1 MRKRYSFRG
10 PAGKRASAAALLH
23 AIRQRLT
30 PAAIVVVIVATTLAW
45 LAFMNARVGVG
56 LQLMPDTAMGAGFD
70 PMRARVS
77 ALERRQ
83 AAPGFKDQ
91 ASAVALARTAL
102 RQSPMNPRALRMLAF
117 ADVQGGRSALAE
129 GKLVIADRLS
139 RRDGATQLWLADRR
153 GRQGRI
159 GDALRHIDVLLRTSP
174 EAQVPLLERLSGAL
188 ALPEA
193 RTAIKP
199 MIVAGTPWIESFF
212 AIAIDRSPTTVPLGE
227 LVASLREAPRVDRLE
242 GSYASLVYRLAGE
255 QQYDLMRKVY
265 TKLPAARARDLYD
278 VSLRSAVDPKG
289 YRPVIWDF
297 GSRSDRGAAMLAPDE
312 AEFFAMT
319 DVRGVAAS
327 KAVFLKSDGQAL
339 RFRKKEGAVGD
350 GAAAFWRI
358 TCVLGR
364 AAKSSM
370 QSRNLL
376 EVPNG
381 TVLSLQFPAG
391 CSAAQIDMVVDGAMR
406 RDPTRVVLS
415 DIALS
420 R

>member
-1 MRKRYSFRG
+1 MRKGSSSWRRTGRG
-10 PAGKRASAAALLH
+10 AGIGPSLL
-23 AIRQRLT
+23 AIRQGLT
-30 PAAIVVVIVATTLAW
+30 PAAIVAVVVAISLAW

-56 LQLMPDTAMGAGFD
+56 LQLMPGTAMGAGFD
-70 PMRARVS
+70 PMKARLA
-77 ALERRQ
+77 ALEKRQ
-83 AAPGFKDQ
+83 MAPGFKDE
-91 ASAVALARTAL
+91 AAAIGLAKAAL

-117 ADVQGGRSALAE
+117 ADVQNGKTDLAE
-129 GKLVIADRLS
+129 AKMVLADRLS

-153 GRQGRI
+153 GRQNRV

-174 EAQVPLLERLSGAL
+174 EATVPLLERLAGAL

-193 RTAIKP
+193 RAAIKP
-199 MIVAGTPWIESFF
+199 MMVADTPWIERFF
-212 AIAIDRSPTTVPLGE
+212 AIAVERSPSMVPLGE

-242 GSYASLVYRLAGE
+242 GSYASLVYQLAGE

-265 TKLPAARARDLYD
+265 TKLPAARSGDLYD
-278 VSLRSAVDPKG
+278 VSLRSAVDPTG

-297 GSRSDRGAAMLAPDE
+297 GSRSDRGAAMLGPDE

-327 KAVFLKSDGQAL
+327 KAVFLKSGGQAL
-339 RFRKKEGAVGD
+339 RFRKKEGAAGD

-358 TCVLGR
+358 SCVSGD
-364 AAKSSM
+364 AARSSI

-381 TVLSLQFPAG
+381 TVLSVPFPSG
-391 CSAAQIDMVVDGAMR
+391 CSAAKIEMIVDGAMR

-415 DIALS
+415 DIGLLH
-420 R
+420 

>member
-1 MRKRYSFRG
+1 
-10 PAGKRASAAALLH
+10 
-23 AIRQRLT
+23 
-30 PAAIVVVIVATTLAW
+30 
-45 LAFMNARVGVG
+45 MNARVGVG
-56 LQLMPDTAMGAGFD
+56 LQLMPGTAMGAGFD
-70 PMRARVS
+70 PMKARLA
-77 ALERRQ
+77 ALEKRQ
-83 AAPGFKDQ
+83 MAPGFKDE
-91 ASAVALARTAL
+91 AAAIGLAKAAL

-117 ADVQGGRSALAE
+117 ADVQNGKTDLAE
-129 GKLVIADRLS
+129 AKMVLADRLS

-153 GRQGRI
+153 GRQNRV

-174 EAQVPLLERLSGAL
+174 EATVPLLERLAGAL

-193 RTAIKP
+193 RAAIKP
-199 MIVAGTPWIESFF
+199 MMVADTPWIERFF
-212 AIAIDRSPTTVPLGE
+212 AIAVERSPSMVPLGE

-242 GSYASLVYRLAGE
+242 GSYASLVYQLAGE

-265 TKLPAARARDLYD
+265 TKLPAARSGDLYD
-278 VSLRSAVDPKG
+278 VSLRSAVDPTG

-297 GSRSDRGAAMLAPDE
+297 GSRSDRGAAMLGPDE

-327 KAVFLKSDGQAL
+327 KAVFLKSGGQAL
-339 RFRKKEGAVGD
+339 RFRKKEGAAGD

-358 TCVLGR
+358 SCVSGD
-364 AAKSSM
+364 AARSSI

-381 TVLSLQFPAG
+381 TVLSVPFPSG
-391 CSAAQIDMVVDGAMR
+391 CSAAKIEMIVDGAMR

-415 DIALS
+415 DIGLLH
-420 R
+420 

>member
-1 MRKRYSFRG
+1 MRKGSSFRSRVGKKARVG
-10 PAGKRASAAALLH
+10 PALVAV
-23 AIRQRLT
+23 RQSLT
-30 PAAIVVVIVATTLAW
+30 PAAIVAVIVAIGLAW
-45 LAFMNARVGVG
+45 FAFMNARVGVG

-70 PMRARVS
+70 PMRSRLS
-77 ALERRQ
+77 ALEKRQ
-83 AAPGFKDQ
+83 LAPGFKDE
-91 ASAVALARTAL
+91 AAAIGLAKAAL
-102 RQSPMNPRALRMLAF
+102 RQSPMNPRALRILAF
-117 ADVQGGRSALAE
+117 TDVKGGKPDLAE
-129 GKLVIADRLS
+129 AKMVMADRLS

-174 EAQVPLLERLSGAL
+174 EATAPLLERLAGAL

-193 RTAIKP
+193 RAAIKP
-199 MIVAGTPWIESFF
+199 MIVADTPWIERFF
-212 AIAIDRSPTTVPLGE
+212 AIAVQRSPSMVPLGE
-227 LVASLREAPRVDRLE
+227 LVASLPEAPRVDRLE
-242 GSYASLVYRLAGE
+242 GSYASLVYQLAGE

-265 TKLPAARARDLYD
+265 AKLPAARVGDLYD

-297 GSRSDRGAAMLAPDE
+297 GSRSDRGAAMIGPGE

-339 RFRKKEGAVGD
+339 RFRKKEGTAGD
-350 GAAAFWRI
+350 GAAAFWRV
-358 TCVLGR
+358 TCVQGR
-364 AAKSSM
+364 AAKSSI

-376 EVPNG
+376 DVANG
-381 TVLSLQFPAG
+381 TVLSVPFPAG
-391 CSAAQIDMVVDGAMR
+391 CGAAQIEMIVDGAMR

-415 DIALS
+415 DIGLS

>member
-1 MRKRYSFRG
+1 MRKGSSFRKRS
-10 PAGKRASAAALLH
+10 GKGVGVAPLLA
-23 AIRQRLT
+23 AIRQGLT
-30 PAAIVVVIVATTLAW
+30 PAALAAIVVALGLAW
-45 LAFMNARVGVG
+45 LAFMNTRVGVG
-56 LQLMPDTAMGAGFD
+56 LQLMPNTAMGAGFD
-70 PMRARVS
+70 PVRSRLS
-77 ALERRQ
+77 TLEKQ
-83 AAPGFKDQ
+83 QIAPGFKDQ
-91 ASAVALARTAL
+91 AAAVRVAKAAL
-102 RQSPMNPRALRMLAF
+102 RQSPLNPRALRMLAF
-117 ADVQGGRSALAE
+117 ADIDAGRVDRAE
-129 GKLVIADRLS
+129 AKMVMADRLS

-174 EAQVPLLERLSGAL
+174 EATTPLLERLAMAL

-193 RTAIKP
+193 REAIKP
-199 MIVAGTPWIESFF
+199 MIVTDTPWIERFF
-212 AIAIDRSPTTVPLGE
+212 AVAVERSPSMAPLGE
-227 LVASLREAPRVDRLE
+227 LVASLREAPRLQRLE
-242 GSYASLVYRLAGE
+242 SSYASLVYRLAGE
-255 QQYDLMRKVY
+255 KQYDLIRKVY
-265 TKLPAARARDLYD
+265 VKLPGARADDLYD

-297 GSRSDRGAAMLAPDE
+297 GSRSDRGAAMLGPDE
-312 AEFFAMT
+312 AEFFAMS

-339 RFRKKEGAVGD
+339 RFRKKEGAAGD

-364 AAKSSM
+364 AAKSST

-376 EVPNG
+376 DSPNG
-381 TVLSLQFPAG
+381 TVLRVPFPAG
-391 CSAAQIDMVVDGAMR
+391 CGAVQIEMIVDGAMR

-415 DIALS
+415 DIGLS

>member
-1 MRKRYSFRG
+1 MRKGYSFRSRV
-10 PAGKRASAAALLH
+10 GKRASVVPLLL
-23 AIRQRLT
+23 AIRQGLT
-30 PAAIVVVIVATTLAW
+30 PATVVVLTVAIALAW
-45 LAFMNARVGVG
+45 LAFMNARVGVR

-70 PMRARVS
+70 PMRSRLS
-77 ALERRQ
+77 ALEKRQ
-83 AAPGFKDQ
+83 AEPGFKDQ
-91 ASAVALARTAL
+91 AAAIALARAAL
-102 RQSPMNPRALRMLAF
+102 RQSPMNPRALRILAI
-117 ADVQGGRSALAE
+117 ADVQGGRADLAE
-129 GKLVIADRLS
+129 GKMVMADRLS

-174 EAQVPLLERLSGAL
+174 EAQAPLLERLAGAL

-193 RTAIKP
+193 RAAIKP
-199 MIVAGTPWIESFF
+199 MIVADTPWIESFF
-212 AIAIDRSPTTVPLGE
+212 AIAVDRSPTMVPLAE
-227 LVASLREAPRVDRLE
+227 LVASLREGPRVDRLE

-297 GSRSDRGAAMLAPDE
+297 GSRSDRGAAMLGPDE

-339 RFRKKEGAVGD
+339 RFRKKEGTVGD
-350 GAAAFWRI
+350 GAAAFWRV

-364 AAKSSM
+364 VAKSSV

-376 EVPNG
+376 EVPDG
-381 TVLSLQFPAG
+381 TVLSLPFPVG
-391 CSAAQIDMVVDGAMR
+391 CRAAQIEVVVDGAMR

-415 DIALS
+415 DIGLS